1 VLGGLCLPVFFYF
14 GRRELVDLVCSL
26 GAPLRAAKGAPVV
39 PPLGLSVVDVWAFWG
54 RIVGLSLCWVVC
66 WYGGGL
72 ICVWVSIW
80 VMLPV
85 GETRFHPRVWMF
97 CAHCFFCG
105 IGGIERDR
113 ERLWSYVRSIVL

>member
-1 VLGGLCLPVFFYF
+1 MLSWGFSACSKRGAGSCDSARPEYSGGMCFLGG
-14 GRRELVDLVCSL
+14 
-26 GAPLRAAKGAPVV
+26 
-39 PPLGLSVVDVWAFWG
+39 
-54 RIVGLSLCWVVC
+54 IVGVPLCWVVC
-66 WYGGGL
+66 WYGESL
-72 ICVWVSIW
+72 VCMWVSIW